1 MLRRPYRPALSAEMA
16 GVFTILRASN
26 TEIQGDLLLR
36 SSQSELHS
44 AWSYG

>member
-16 GVFTILRASN
+16 DVFTIFLRASN
-26 TEIQGDLLLR
+26 TEIQGDLYR